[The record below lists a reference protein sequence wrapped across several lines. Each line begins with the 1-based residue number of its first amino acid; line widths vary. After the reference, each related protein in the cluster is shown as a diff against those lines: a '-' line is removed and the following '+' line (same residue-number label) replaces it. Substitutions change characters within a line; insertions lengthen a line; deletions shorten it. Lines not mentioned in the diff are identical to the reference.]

1 MDKAVLEARKLQAEQ
16 RFAELG
22 RQKTDINEEMIRV
35 QGEHRVLIELLEKLS
50 NVDKGEKQ
58 DVSTT
63 EPGRTKE
70 SAS

>member
-1 MDKAVLEARKLQAEQ
+1 MDKAVLEARKSQAEQ

-35 QGEHRVLIELLEKLS
+35 QGEHRILVELLDKLN

-63 EPGRTKE
+63 EPGRAEELT
-70 SAS
+70 S